1 MSTTTPGIAAEESSD
16 ELNSVGQRV
25 EYTFNPDS
33 PRILVVD
40 DERVIRE
47 ILSDFLGLEGYVV
60 RTVEDGVQALEELQ
74 KRVYNLVISDLKMP
88 KMNGLDLIEKVTEL
102 GIPVLTVIM
111 TGFGTVETAIEA
123 MKHGAYDYI
132 QKPFK
137 VEEVIHIVRR
147 GLDRQRLQ
155 HENLRLKDALSIYKI
170 SEAIATSLSV
180 EKVLDLV
187 LDAVLDAVDADIVNL
202 LLEQPGHAREVSDPP
217 GRFVE
222 HARKVSPRLD
232 ASEAAPALNFGEVLP
247 LLQDDKPLLAHSARA
262 FRFLSGPPEKRLVSF
277 CSIPLKLKGRI
288 IGMLNAYSYT
298 KGAKFSEGQRKM
310 LYVLGSRAAVS
321 IENARLYESLVDANE
336 DLVSA
341 NVSLEENFKQTIIGF
356 AHALEESDRY
366 TRGHSERVS
375 TYARLIAVGM
385 RLPGEEIETV
395 VKAGL
400 LHDVGKIGIRNDRL
414 NKPGKLTPE
423 ELAMFRSH
431 PAKGRRILEPIPFMR
446 DLVPGCYCHHEAWD
460 GSGYPQGL
468 TTDRIPVI
476 GRIVAVADAYDA
488 MTTDRAYRKALP
500 HVIACGEMER
510 CSGTQ
515 FDPEI
520 VRVFLAHIDDYRKAE
535 AVAGRAIP
543 R

>member
-1 MSTTTPGIAAEESSD
+1 MATIDPGIPTDESAEDFSPGR
-16 ELNSVGQRV
+16 L
-25 EYTFNPDS
+25 EYTFNPES

-60 RTVEDGVQALEELQ
+60 RTVEDGVQALQELQ
-74 KRVYNLVISDLKMP
+74 RRSYNLVISDLKMP
-88 KMNGLDLIEKVTEL
+88 NMSGLELIEKITEL

-132 QKPFK
+132 LKPFR
-137 VEEVIHIVRR
+137 VEEVVHIVQR

-180 EKVLDLV
+180 ERVLDLV
-187 LDAVLDAVDADIVNL
+187 LDAVLDAVDADVVSL
-202 LLEQPGHAREVSDPP
+202 LLESPGHARQPGDPP
-217 GRFVE
+217 GPFVE
-222 HARKVSPRLD
+222 HAHKVSLRFGPEER
-232 ASEAAPALNFGEVLP
+232 APTLNLGEVLP
-247 LLQDDKPLLAHSARA
+247 LFQEDKPLLVHGARA
-262 FRFLSGPPEKRLVSF
+262 HRFLSGPPEKRLVSF
-277 CSIPLKLKGRI
+277 CSSPLKFKGRI

-310 LYVLGSRAAVS
+310 LYVLASRAAVS
-321 IENARLYESLVDANE
+321 IENARLYESLLDANK
-336 DLVSA
+336 DLTRA

-375 TYARLIAVGM
+375 IYARLIAMGM
-385 RLPGEEIETV
+385 RMPESQIETV
-395 VKAGL
+395 VKVGL

-431 PAKGRRILEPIPFMR
+431 PAKGKRILEPIPFMR
-446 DLVPGCYCHHEAWD
+446 DIVPGCYCHHEAWD

-468 TTDRIPVI
+468 RSDNIPLI

-520 VRVFLAHIDDYRKAE
+520 VRIFLAQIDEYRKLELA
-535 AVAGRAIP
+535 AGHTVP